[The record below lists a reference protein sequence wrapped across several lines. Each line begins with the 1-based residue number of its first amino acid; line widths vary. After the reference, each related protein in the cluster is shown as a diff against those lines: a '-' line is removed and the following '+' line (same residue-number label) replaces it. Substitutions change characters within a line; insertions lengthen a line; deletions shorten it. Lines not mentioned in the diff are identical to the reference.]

1 MGDLTSHFEADVVVD
16 YADIPHFPRTTAPGH
31 KGRLVCGTLAGS
43 EVVAMDGRFHIY
55 EGHSP
60 ERTTLP
66 VHLAHQLGAELLIVV
81 SAAGGLSPRYTTG
94 DVVVIVDHINRMC
107 GSPLAAQE
115 RPHECGYYQRDHYD
129 AALAE
134 QALRIARQ
142 ENFMAH
148 RGVYV
153 AMTGPNYETRAE
165 YRFLRQ
171 IGGDVVGMSTVP
183 EVIAA
188 SQCGMRVLALSTVT
202 NLSRPDAPQKVTA
215 TEVLQTACRAEPHI
229 RKIIQG
235 VLAEQLGG

>member
-1 MGDLTSHFEADVVVD
+1 
-16 YADIPHFPRTTAPGH
+16 
-31 KGRLVCGTLAGS
+31 LA
-43 EVVAMDGRFHIY
+43 R
-55 EGHSP
+55 
-60 ERTTLP
+60 
-66 VHLAHQLGAELLIVV
+66 QLGAELLIVV
-81 SAAGGLSPRYTTG
+81 SAAGGLNPRYMTG
-94 DVVVIVDHINRMC
+94 DVVVIVDHINMMC
-107 GSPLAAQE
+107 RSPAAPK
-115 RPHECGYYQRDHYD
+115 RPHEYGYYQRDHYD

-134 QALRIARQ
+134 QALRIARR

-183 EVIAA
+183 EVIVA

-202 NLSRPDAPQKVTA
+202 NLSRPDTPQKVTA
-215 TEVLQTACRAEPHI
+215 SEVLQAASASEPHI

-235 VLAEQLGG
+235 VMTEQLGG